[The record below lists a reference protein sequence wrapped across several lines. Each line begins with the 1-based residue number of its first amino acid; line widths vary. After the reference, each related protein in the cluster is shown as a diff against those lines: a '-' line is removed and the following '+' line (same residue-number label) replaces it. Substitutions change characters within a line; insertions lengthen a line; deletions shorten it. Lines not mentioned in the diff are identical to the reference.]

1 LRRPPDSNGRFSDLQ
16 LQSLIMSATV
26 RESILH
32 QALDGQVKLV
42 GLTVDQY
49 HDLIDRGTLA
59 EDTSTELIDGLLVQ
73 KDRSKAGE
81 NPMTVGDRHR
91 IAVLRLQRLLPQF
104 EAFGCFLQAQQPITL
119 PPDNEPEP
127 DISVI
132 RGTIDDYAQRKP
144 AAADIISVLEV
155 ADSSLN
161 RDLSTKLRVYAAA
174 GIAEY
179 IVVDLQNDIVIVHR
193 QPQAETYTKI
203 ENLFRGDVLQLS
215 AGGTNHVDIAV
226 SVLL

>member
-1 LRRPPDSNGRFSDLQ
+1 
-16 LQSLIMSATV
+16 MSATV

-49 HDLIDRGTLA
+49 HDLIDRGTLP
-59 EDTSTELIDGLLVQ
+59 DDMSTELIDGLLVQ

-81 NPMTVGDRHR
+81 NPRTVGDRHR
-91 IAVLRLQRLLPQF
+91 MAVLRLHRLLPQF

-132 RGTIDDYAQRKP
+132 RGTIDEYAQRKP

-179 IVVDLQNDIVIVHR
+179 IVVDLQNDLVVVHR
-193 QPQAETYTKI
+193 QPQGETYTEIKD
-203 ENLFRGDVLQLS
+203 LRSGDVLKLS
-215 AGGTNHVDIAV
+215 AGATNHVDIAV
-226 SVLL
+226 SLIL

>member
-1 LRRPPDSNGRFSDLQ
+1 
-16 LQSLIMSATV
+16 MSATV

-49 HDLIDRGTLA
+49 HDLIDRGTLP
-59 EDTSTELIDGLLVQ
+59 DDMSTELIDGLLVQ

-91 IAVLRLQRLLPQF
+91 MAVLRLQRLLPQF

-144 AAADIISVLEV
+144 SAADIISVLEV

-161 RDLSTKLRVYAAA
+161 RDLNTKLRVYAAA

-179 IVVDLQNDIVIVHR
+179 LVIDLQNDLVVVHR
-193 QPQAETYTKI
+193 QPQGETYTEIK
-203 ENLFRGDVLQLS
+203 NLRRGDVLQLS
-215 AGGTNHVDIAV
+215 AGATNHVDIAV
-226 SVLL
+226 SQLI